1 MDFSK
6 FDKEVDLDGLK
17 NDLEEV
23 EKNGGSGERKEVPHG
38 TYEVKVDKL
47 ELTESKTS
55 GNPMVTCWFKILSGE
70 FKNSLIFMNQVI
82 TQAFQIHIVND
93 FLRSLDSG
101 IDVTFDS
108 YSQYADLLYDIHEA
122 IDGTTEY
129 ALEYGETNKGYATF
143 TITDVFDVE

>member
-17 NDLEEV
+17 NDLAEV

-55 GNPMVTCWFKILSGE
+55 GNPMVTCWFKVLSGE
-70 FKNSLIFMNQVI
+70 FKGSLIYESGYHAGI
-82 TQAFQIHIVND
+82 P
-93 FLRSLDSG
+93 DSHCQRVPAQSG
-101 IDVTFDS
+101 
-108 YSQYADLLYDIHEA
+108 QRH
-122 IDGTTEY
+122 
-129 ALEYGETNKGYATF
+129 
-143 TITDVFDVE
+143 